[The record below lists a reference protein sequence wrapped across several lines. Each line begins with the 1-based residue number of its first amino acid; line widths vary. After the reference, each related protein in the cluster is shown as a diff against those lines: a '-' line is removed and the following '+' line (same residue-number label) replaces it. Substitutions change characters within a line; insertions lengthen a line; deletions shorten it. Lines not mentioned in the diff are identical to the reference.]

1 MPKQSVCTFPAVSFI
16 LLLLAALAAC
26 QDPSREPS
34 VALPVDEDLAGWP
47 ALESL
52 GSYPR
57 PDLVRQRTTLLTG
70 QWAFAFDPADVG
82 LKQQWFTAPDFPGTI
97 EVPFCVESE
106 ASGVGDPDPPA
117 VVWYCRSFTHQS
129 GDAGQT
135 LLIFGAVDYHAMV
148 WLNGTFLGEHFGG
161 YTPFVF
167 EVGSLLKEHNT
178 LVVRVEDR
186 LSDVRPRGKQSWL
199 GRPYQVFYETV
210 TGIWQPVW
218 LEEAGPVYV
227 QRYSAAPDLEAGE
240 VGLRVQLGGALGP
253 VTLKAVAL
261 SPDGER
267 TAATASFEK
276 TEAIQTVELRLP
288 FSELRAWSPEQ
299 PNLYSLRLVA
309 KTDAG
314 RDVVDTYF
322 GARTIEAAGGDV
334 RLNGEYLYQKL
345 VLNQGYYAGGHYTP
359 VDPAD
364 YRRDIELIKAYGF
377 NGLRMHE
384 KIESPRLLFWADVLG
399 ALVWEE
405 MPTAWRFSA
414 EQNAA
419 LEREW
424 REAIER
430 DRNHPSI
437 ITWVPFNEAWG
448 LGIVVVPG
456 IFIPAV
462 LLPDRIEFMKH
473 MVEMTRHLDS
483 TRLVVDNSGW
493 DHTEATDIVDI
504 HHYLPTLEQAS
515 DLYREVQNLY
525 GYRWSLGQILM
536 HGYNI
541 FAPGEGYRGQPLLVS
556 EYGGFGWY
564 HWEEPGGVLEAYRRA
579 TRLIQAQPHID
590 GYCYTQFNDTYQEKN
605 GLVDM
610 ERTPI
615 VPPDEIRAV
624 NDLRSRGPHY
634 GDYLDLPGAET
645 AADPHVIETGGTWY
659 LYPTR
664 DSVSVECWS
673 STDLEHWEYRGRV
686 WGPAPAGAWNSSGI
700 WAPDVFEHDGRFYLY
715 YTAAGSMIGVAVAD
729 SPVGPF
735 VDVYDHPLIGAG
747 NAGALF
753 SIDPHMFRDVDGRL
767 YLYATAY
774 VPVGA
779 LRVFPMADPV
789 TVGGPGRVLFAADPL
804 SWEGLVN
811 EGPWMLVHDGVYY
824 LMYSGGSY
832 DRPTY
837 AVGYAT
843 SDNPMGPFTK
853 CECNPVLHT
862 DAANGFYGPG
872 HHSVTVGPDGEL
884 WMVYHTKVN
893 AEVSVDRRIRKNRLA
908 FTEDGRLYVEVG
920 LGPPPAAGR

>member
-1 MPKQSVCTFPAVSFI
+1 MPKYAVFTSWPVGLI
-16 LLLLAALAAC
+16 LSLLAALAAC
-26 QDPSREPS
+26 RDGAGEPS
-34 VALPVDEDLAGWP
+34 AATPVDEDLTGWP
-47 ALESL
+47 AIESL

-57 PDLVRQRTTLLTG
+57 PDLVRQRVTPLTG
-70 QWAFAFDPADVG
+70 RWAFAFDPADVG
-82 LKQQWFTAPDFPGTI
+82 LKQQWYAQPDFPETI

-106 ASGVGDPDPPA
+106 ASGVGNPDPPA
-117 VVWYCRSFTHQS
+117 VVWYARSFTHDT
-129 GDAGQT
+129 GHTGQT

-148 WLNGTFLGEHFGG
+148 WLNGAFLGEHFGG
-161 YTPFVF
+161 YTPFFF
-167 EVGSLLKEHNT
+167 EVGNHLQAENA

-186 LSDVRPRGKQSWL
+186 LSDVRPRGKQTWL
-199 GRPYQVFYETV
+199 GKPYQVFYETV
-210 TGIWQPVW
+210 TGIWEPVW

-227 QRYSAAPDLEAGE
+227 QRYSAVPDLETGE
-240 VGLRVQLGGALGP
+240 VGLQVQLGGALGP

-261 SPDGER
+261 SPGGER
-267 TAATASFEK
+267 AVATASFDK
-276 TEAIQTVELRLP
+276 TEAVQTVDLTLSFSKLLP
-288 FSELRAWSPEQ
+288 WSPGE
-299 PNLYSLRLVA
+299 PNLYALRLVVRA
-309 KTDAG
+309 DGG

-322 GARTIEAAGGDV
+322 GARTIEIDGGDV

-345 VLNQGYYAGGHYTP
+345 VLNQGYYAAGHYTP
-359 VDPAD
+359 VDPAR
-364 YRRDIELIKAYGF
+364 YRRDIELIKAFGF

-384 KIESPRLLFWADVLG
+384 KIESPHLLFWADFIG

-437 ITWVPFNEAWG
+437 IAWVPFNEAWG

-456 IFIPAV
+456 IVIPAV
-462 LLPDRIEFMKH
+462 LLPERVEFMKH
-473 MVEMTRHLDS
+473 MVEMTRQLDS

-504 HHYLPTLEQAS
+504 HHYLPTLEWAS
-515 DLYREVQNLY
+515 QLYRELQNLY
-525 GYRWSLGQILM
+525 GYRWSPGRILTY
-536 HGYNI
+536 GCNV

-610 ERTPI
+610 ERTPL
-615 VPPDEIRAV
+615 VPPDEIRAI
-624 NDLRSRGPHY
+624 NDLRSGGPQY
-634 GDYLDLPGAET
+634 GGYLDLPGAGWV
-645 AADPHVIETGGTWY
+645 ADPHVIETGGTWY
-659 LYPTR
+659 LYPTS
-664 DSVSVECWS
+664 DGVSVECWS

-686 WGPAPAGAWNSSGI
+686 WGPVPAGAWNDSGI
-700 WAPDVFEHDGRFYLY
+700 WAPDVLEHDGHFYLY

-729 SPVGPF
+729 NPVGPF

-747 NAGALF
+747 NAGAF
-753 SIDPHMFRDVDGRL
+753 FAIDPHMFRDVDGRL
-767 YLYATAY
+767 YLYTTAY

-804 SWEGLVN
+804 SWELVTS
-811 EGPWMLVHDGVYY
+811 EGPWMLVHDGIYY
-824 LMYSGGSY
+824 LMYSGNMY
-832 DRPTY
+832 DRPAY
-837 AVGYAT
+837 AIGYAT

-853 CECNPVLHT
+853 CECNPILHT

-872 HHSVTVGPDGEL
+872 HHSVTAGPDGEL
-884 WMVYHTKVN
+884 WIVYHTKVN
-893 AEVSVDRRIRKNRLA
+893 PEVSGNRRIRKNRLE
-908 FTEDGRLYVEVG
+908 FTEDGRLYVDLG
-920 LGPPPAAGR
+920 LGPPPPAGQ